1 LRLDD
6 LISFVSRADAL
17 IAASTGPLHLAA
29 ALGREAIGLYSP
41 KRPRHPDRWAPVG
54 KHAHALVFDENCEK
68 CREGMD
74 CACIE
79 DIPPS
84 AVYEILKPL
93 ADRLS

>member
-1 LRLDD
+1 MIDFTD
-6 LISFVSRADAL
+6 
-17 IAASTGPLHLAA
+17 
-29 ALGREAIGLYSP
+29 
-41 KRPRHPDRWAPVG
+41 KRWNAVG

-93 ADRLS
+93 ADRSVLVHLLRREESTAPGFDRVVSTL